1 MTSARRHFRP
11 GLLAAGLAGLLAAC
25 DTLFPSPQGPCPT
38 VSIVGDAARLTQYR
52 EGPGRDLTDVRYRA
66 EISNVQFSCRYR
78 RDGGLTAALAID
90 IVATR
95 GPAAEDGS
103 GNFPFF
109 VAIADSRQNI
119 LAKEVFDS
127 AIEFAPRQ
135 RRAGVREEIDQE
147 LPLAGEDSGAN
158 YEVLVGFQ
166 LTAEQLE
173 QNRR

>member
-1 MTSARRHFRP
+1 MKLPRRHVGL
-11 GLLAAGLAGLLAAC
+11 GLLSVGLLTAC

-38 VSIVGDAARLTQYR
+38 VSIVSDAARLTQYR
-52 EGPGRDLTDVRYRA
+52 DGAGRDLTDVRYQA
-66 EISNVQFSCRYR
+66 EISNVQFSCRYQ
-78 RDGGLTAALAID
+78 RDGRLTAALAID

-95 GPAAEDGS
+95 GPAADDGS
-103 GNFPFF
+103 TNFPFF

-127 AIEFAPRQ
+127 VIEFDRRQ

>member
-1 MTSARRHFRP
+1 MNSSRRQFGS
-11 GLLAAGLAGLLAAC
+11 GLLATGLIGLLAGC
-25 DTLFPSPQGPCPT
+25 DTLFPGPQGPCPT
-38 VSIVGDAARLTQYR
+38 VSIVSDAARLTQYR
-52 EGPGRDLTDVRYRA
+52 EGAGRDLTDVRYRA
-66 EISNVQFSCRYR
+66 EISNVQFNCRYQ
-78 RDGGLTAALAID
+78 RDGRLMAALAID

-95 GPAAEDGS
+95 GPAAEGGS

-127 AIEFAPRQ
+127 VIEFERRQ
-135 RRAGVREEIDQE
+135 RRVGVREEIDQE
-147 LPLAGEDSGAN
+147 LSLAGDDSGAN

>member
-1 MTSARRHFRP
+1 MDIDRRQLGS
-11 GLLAAGLAGLLAAC
+11 GLLGTGLIGLLAAC

-38 VSIVGDAARLTQYR
+38 VSIVSDAARLTQYR
-52 EGPGRDLTDVRYRA
+52 EGAGRDLTDVRYQA
-66 EISNVQFSCRYR
+66 EISNVQFSCRYQ
-78 RDGGLTAALAID
+78 RDGRLTAALAID
-90 IVATR
+90 ILATR
-95 GPAAEDGS
+95 GPAAEDTAA
-103 GNFPFF
+103 NFPFF

-119 LAKEVFDS
+119 LAKQVFDS
-127 AIEFAPRQ
+127 VIEFDRRQ

-147 LPLAGEDSGAN
+147 LSLVGEDSGAN